1 MRQWIIIA
9 AMWVT
14 WPGIVV
20 AECSQSEAIG
30 KMQSILASPQ
40 YSALISGA
48 GSKTPPSK
56 QRETAK
62 RLLRQYG
69 GGAGSAVA
77 SSMQTKDNEKALA
90 EAQASVSSVIAF
102 NQTLNE
108 AGGALGQGDTAK
120 ACALYDRL
128 LIGLGVE

>member
-1 MRQWIIIA
+1 MRAVLFGAIA
-9 AMWVT
+9 AICGFGT
-14 WPGIVV
+14 
-20 AECSQSEAIG
+20 AHADCTQSEAVA
-30 KMQSILASPQ
+30 KMQAILASPE

-48 GSKTPPSK
+48 GQTAPPSK

-62 RLLRQYG
+62 RLFRQYG
-69 GGAGSAVA
+69 GDAGSAVA
-77 SSMQTKDNEKALA
+77 NSMQTKDNEKALA

-108 AGGALGQGDTAK
+108 AGGALGQGDPGK